1 MWRIGLAIAW
11 GLAFCLPLWAAEE
24 PPDTSWRK
32 PLDQALGAMLMTRW
46 DLRFRAD
53 YENVDPFRLP
63 IITHLMQNPLEVPE
77 TSTRFA
83 KALGKKADIYGVL
96 SECPQILNAPAGPEG
111 CFWSA
116 AFAPRLMSKG
126 RPAHFDALPDT
137 LREVVEDLVNTI
149 NGCAPLVRS
158 SFAKWTPVERGLI
171 QDSLP
176 YFIREQSD
184 TREMEPDEQKR
195 QEAFFESLTARLMA
209 AVNKTDASGYFTT
222 SLVLSS
228 ALARDL
234 KILKGIKPETL
245 KKIKRTEIHSSAQGD
260 VLFAEQT
267 PEGEFILGGPGK
279 TVYTKRAALIIDFGG
294 DDEYL
299 AGAGGATLDRP
310 VSVCIDLAGNDTYIA
325 KEDFS
330 QGSAF
335 MGVGILADCEGDD
348 KYLGGSL
355 SQGCGLL
362 GVGILWDQA
371 GEDSY
376 DGDLCCQGAGLWG
389 VGILKDDQGN
399 DHYNARIFSQGF
411 GSCAGLG
418 ALLEGEG
425 NDTYYAG
432 GKYTDTIRYLDHYL
446 TMSQGYAY
454 GIRPDYS
461 GGIGLIYDGK
471 GNDTYVADI
480 FGQGG
485 SYWFGLGAIVD
496 EEGNDRYLG
505 YQYCQGSG
513 IHLSLGVLVDEAGDD
528 SYFASTVSQGCGHD
542 FGAGFLIDQS
552 GNDTYQAAGLS
563 QGAGNAN
570 GIGVLVDEKGD
581 DSYSARDATS
591 TQGHGNPLR
600 DFGSVGV
607 LLELGGTD
615 HYVGH
620 GKDGGWWASGMWGI
634 GWDLDSSS
642 ADFGMRKAEF
652 QIPEARPQT
661 LWPSVLPPMRP
672 PEPEPRDSVERLVDR
687 LFNMTTSGLVKYN
700 PMAKPSMD
708 SLIALGEK
716 AVPRLLEKLNTKNPL
731 ERNRLDELFAGIG
744 APSTPYL
751 IRYLDRN
758 DLRGLRSALYQL
770 GKNGSAEALGPV
782 LNFARHE
789 DWRVRGSAI
798 DALGRLKVQKQDE
811 SLRRDA
817 ILEALRDSVE
827 NVRRVAAYT
836 LGEARDNTAVPAL
849 IAALEDDY
857 YGTRHNAQ
865 TALVKIGEPAR
876 KALLERAEVRGQK
889 SEVGKTIGRAL
900 AMQALGEIKE
910 GGPKLLIPF
919 IGDEDWMVRLAA
931 VAGLDSTLTIEE
943 QAALKKQATVEKNP
957 LVAQKIAQ
965 ALTKSAARK
974 AVPQR
979 RRHG

>member
-1 MWRIGLAIAW
+1 MRRIGFVIVF
-11 GLAFCLPLWAAEE
+11 GLVLSVPFRGAAEA
-24 PPDTSWRK
+24 PDTSWLK
-32 PLDQALGAMLMTRW
+32 PMDAALGAMFMIRG

-53 YENVDPFRLP
+53 YEDLDPFRLP
-63 IITHLMQNPLEVPE
+63 VVTHLMQNPLEVPE
-77 TSTRFA
+77 YSTLFA
-83 KALGKKADIYGVL
+83 KELGKNPSIAGAINSSTSIL
-96 SECPQILNAPAGPEG
+96 SHANLPSPEG
-111 CFWSA
+111 YFWNRPVPLWPSGQSPLKQSDKLAEPLRGIVDSLAGRISQSAQVIRSGWSA
-116 AFAPRLMSKG
+116 LSPQE
-126 RPAHFDALPDT
+126 
-137 LREVVEDLVNTI
+137 LRFL
-149 NGCAPLVRS
+149 
-158 SFAKWTPVERGLI
+158 

-176 YFIREQSD
+176 YFVNEQSD
-184 TREMEPDEQKR
+184 TREWEPVEQKR
-195 QEAFFESLTARLMA
+195 LEAIFESLTARLMSV
-209 AVNKTDASGYFTT
+209 VNKANVQNAHTSACILASDIDL
-222 SLVLSS
+222 SLK
-228 ALARDL
+228 ALKAIR
-234 KILKGIKPETL
+234 PETL
-245 KKIKRTEIHSSAQGD
+245 KKTGKFKTSAQGD

-267 PEGEFILGGPGK
+267 PEGEVIIGGPGK
-279 TVYTKRAALIIDFGG
+279 TIYTKRAALIIDFGG

-299 AGAGGATLDRP
+299 AGAGGATPNLP
-310 VSVCIDLAGNDTYIA
+310 VSVCIDLRGNDTYLSR
-325 KEDFS
+325 EDFS

-335 MGVGILADCEGDD
+335 MGVGILVDCEGDD

-355 SQGCGLL
+355 SQGTGLL
-362 GVGILWDQA
+362 GVGLLWDQSGDDTYE
-371 GEDSY
+371 GE
-376 DGDLCCQGAGLWG
+376 LCCQAAGLWG
-389 VGILKDDQGN
+389 VGILKDEHGN
-399 DHYNARIFSQGF
+399 DRYSARVFSQGF

-425 NDTYYAG
+425 NDYYYAG

-461 GGIGLIYDGK
+461 GGVGLIWDGK

-496 EEGNDRYLG
+496 GEGNDRYLG

-513 IHLSLGVLVDEAGDD
+513 IHLSLGALVDEAGDD
-528 SYFASTVSQGCGHD
+528 SYLASTVSQGCGHD
-542 FGAGFLIDQS
+542 FAPGFLIDRA
-552 GNDTYQAAGLS
+552 GNDHYEAAGLS

-581 DSYSARDATS
+581 DSYSARDPSS

-607 LLELGGTD
+607 LLDFGGTD

-620 GKDGGWWASGMWGI
+620 GKEGGWWASGIWGM
-634 GWDLDSSS
+634 GWDLDSLN

-661 LWPSVLPPMRP
+661 LRPPVLPPMRP
-672 PEPEPRDSVERLVDR
+672 PEPEPRDSVERRVDR
-687 LFNMTTSGLVKYN
+687 LFNITTSGLVKYN
-700 PMAKPSMD
+700 SLVKPAMD
-708 SLIALGEK
+708 SLVALDEK

-744 APSTPYL
+744 AVSTPYL
-751 IRYLDRN
+751 IKYLERN

-770 GKNGSAEALGPV
+770 GKNGSAEAFVPV
-782 LNFARHE
+782 LKYAKHE

-811 SLRRDA
+811 SLWRNA
-817 ILEALRDSVE
+817 ILEALKDSVE

-836 LGEARDNTAVPAL
+836 LGEARDSAAVPAL
-849 IAALEDDY
+849 TAVLEDDY
-857 YGTRHNAQ
+857 YGTRHNAK

-900 AMQALGEIKE
+900 AVQALSELKD
-910 GGPKLLIPF
+910 GGSNPAVRF

-931 VAGLDSTLTIEE
+931 VAGLDSTITLQEKT
-943 QAALKKQATVEKNP
+943 ALKKQAAAETNP
-957 LVAQKIAQ
+957 LVAQKIKD
-965 ALTKSAARK
+965 ALAKPVAGTSISR
-974 AVPQR
+974 R

>member
-1 MWRIGLAIAW
+1 MRRIGFAIVL
-11 GLAFCLPLWAAEE
+11 GLVLSVPLRGAAEA
-24 PPDTSWRK
+24 PDTSWLK
-32 PLDQALGAMLMTRW
+32 PLDAALGTMLMTRQ

-53 YENVDPFRLP
+53 YEDPDPFRLP
-63 IITHLMQNPLEVPE
+63 IVTYLMQNPLEVPE
-77 TSTRFA
+77 YSTLFA
-83 KALGKKADIYGVL
+83 KELGRDQSIAEAINSSTYIL
-96 SECPQILNAPAGPEG
+96 SHANLPSPEG
-111 CFWSA
+111 YFWNRPVPLWSSGKSPLKHSGDLPEPLRGTVDSLAGRISQA
-116 AFAPRLMSKG
+116 ALVIRSG
-126 RPAHFDALPDT
+126 WST
-137 LREVVEDLVNTI
+137 LSPQEMRFL
-149 NGCAPLVRS
+149 
-158 SFAKWTPVERGLI
+158 

-176 YFIREQSD
+176 YFVKEQSD
-184 TREMEPDEQKR
+184 TREWEPDEQKR
-195 QEAFFESLTARLMA
+195 LEAIFESLTARLMA
-209 AVNKTDASGYFTT
+209 AVNKANVQNAHT
-222 SLVLSS
+222 SACILSS
-228 ALARDL
+228 DITLSLKALKAIR
-234 KILKGIKPETL
+234 PETL
-245 KKIKRTEIHSSAQGD
+245 KKTGKFKTSAQGD

-267 PEGEFILGGPGK
+267 PEGEVIIGGPGK
-279 TVYTKRAALIIDFGG
+279 TIYTKRAALIIDFGG

-299 AGAGGATLDRP
+299 AGAGGATPEMP
-310 VSVCIDLAGNDTYIA
+310 VSVCIDLRGNDTYLSQ
-325 KEDFS
+325 EDFS

-335 MGVGILADCEGDD
+335 MGVGILVDSEGDD

-355 SQGCGLL
+355 SQGTGLL
-362 GVGILWDQA
+362 GVGLLWDQA
-371 GEDSY
+371 GDDTYE
-376 DGDLCCQGAGLWG
+376 GDLCCQAAGLWG
-389 VGILKDDQGN
+389 IGILKEDKGN

-496 EEGNDRYLG
+496 GEGNDRYLG

-513 IHLSLGVLVDEAGDD
+513 IHLSLGALVDEAGDD
-528 SYFASTVSQGCGHD
+528 SYLANTVSQGCGHD
-542 FGAGFLIDQS
+542 FAPGFLIDRA

-581 DSYSARDATS
+581 DSYSARDASS

-607 LLELGGTD
+607 LLDFGGTD
-615 HYVGH
+615 RYLGH
-620 GKDGGWWASGMWGI
+620 GKDGGWWASGMWGM
-634 GWDLDSSS
+634 GWDLDSLIL
-642 ADFGMRKAEF
+642 DFKFWNEDF
-652 QIPEARPQT
+652 HTPNPK
-661 LWPSVLPPMRP
+661 LPIHDRVTMPLMRP
-672 PEPEPRDSVERLVDR
+672 PEPEPRDSLERLVDR
-687 LFNMTTSGLVKYN
+687 LFNITTSGLVKYN
-700 PMAKPSMD
+700 SLVKPAMD
-708 SLIALGEK
+708 SLTALSGK

-744 APSTPYL
+744 ASSTPYL

-770 GKNGSAEALGPV
+770 GKNGSAEAFAPV
-782 LNFARHE
+782 LKYAKNP
-789 DWRVRGSAI
+789 DWRVRSSAI
-798 DALGRLKVQKQDE
+798 DALGRLKVRKEDE
-811 SLRRDA
+811 PLRRNA
-817 ILEALRDSVE
+817 ILEALRDPVE

-836 LGEARDNTAVPAL
+836 LGEARDSAAVPAL

-876 KALLERAEVRGQK
+876 KGLLERAEIRGQK

-900 AMQALGEIKE
+900 AVQAWSELKD
-910 GGPKLLIPF
+910 GGPNPAVRF
-919 IGDEDWMVRLAA
+919 INDEDWMVRLAA
-931 VAGLDSTLTIEE
+931 VAGLDSMLTSQELV
-943 QAALKKQATVEKNP
+943 ALKKQAAAEMNP
-957 LVAQKIAQ
+957 LVIQKIKE
-965 ALTKSAARK
+965 ALSKPVAGTSTS
-974 AVPQR
+974 R
-979 RRHG
+979 RRKHG

>member
-1 MWRIGLAIAW
+1 MRRIGLAIVL
-11 GLAFCLPLWAAEE
+11 GLALSVSLQGATET
-24 PPDTSWRK
+24 PDTSWLK
-32 PLDQALGAMLMTRW
+32 PLDAALGTMLMTRQ

-53 YENVDPFRLP
+53 YEDLDPFRLP
-63 IITHLMQNPLEVPE
+63 VVTHLMQNPLEVPE
-77 TSTRFA
+77 YSTLFA
-83 KALGKKADIYGVL
+83 KELGKSQSVAGAISSSTYIL
-96 SECPQILNAPAGPEG
+96 SHANLPSPEG
-111 CFWSA
+111 YFWNRPIPLWPSGQSPLKHSGDLPEPLRGIVDSLAGRISQSA
-116 AFAPRLMSKG
+116 KVIRSG
-126 RPAHFDALPDT
+126 WST
-137 LREVVEDLVNTI
+137 LSPQELRFL
-149 NGCAPLVRS
+149 
-158 SFAKWTPVERGLI
+158 

-176 YFIREQSD
+176 YFVKAQSD
-184 TREMEPDEQKR
+184 TREWEPDEQKR
-195 QEAFFESLTARLMA
+195 LEVIFESLTARLMA
-209 AVNKTDASGYFTT
+209 TVNKANAQHAHTSACILASDITL
-222 SLVLSS
+222 SLK
-228 ALARDL
+228 ALKTIRS
-234 KILKGIKPETL
+234 ETL
-245 KKIKRTEIHSSAQGD
+245 KKTGKFKTSAQGD

-267 PEGEFILGGPGK
+267 PEGEVIIGGPGR
-279 TVYTKRAALIIDFGG
+279 TVYPKRAALIIDFGG

-299 AGAGGATLDRP
+299 AGAGGATPEMP
-310 VSVCIDLAGNDTYIA
+310 VSVCIDLRGNDTYLFH
-325 KEDFS
+325 EDFS

-335 MGVGILADCEGDD
+335 MGVGILVDGEGDD

-355 SQGCGLL
+355 SQGTGLL
-362 GVGILWDQA
+362 GVGLLWDQA
-371 GEDSY
+371 GDDTY

-389 VGILKDDQGN
+389 VGILKDDRGN
-399 DHYNARIFSQGF
+399 DRYSAKVLSQGF

-418 ALLEGEG
+418 ALLESEG
-425 NDTYYAG
+425 NDYYYAG

-461 GGIGLIYDGK
+461 GGVGLIWDGQ

-513 IHLSLGVLVDEAGDD
+513 IHLSLGALVDEAGDD
-528 SYFASTVSQGCGHD
+528 SYSASTVSQGCGHD
-542 FGAGFLIDQS
+542 FAPGFLIDRA
-552 GNDTYQAAGLS
+552 GNDHYEAAGLS

-570 GIGVLVDEKGD
+570 GIGILVDEKGD
-581 DSYSARDATS
+581 DAYSARDASS

-607 LLELGGTD
+607 LLDFGGTD
-615 HYVGH
+615 RYLGH
-620 GKDGGWWASGMWGI
+620 GKDGGWWASGMWGT
-634 GWDLDSSS
+634 GWDLDSLS
-642 ADFGMRKAEF
+642 AEFGMRNSEI
-652 QIPEARPQT
+652 QIPEAKPQT
-661 LWPSVLPPMRP
+661 LNPPALPMMRP
-672 PEPEPRDSVERLVDR
+672 TEPEPKDSIERRVDR
-687 LFNMTTSGLVKYN
+687 LFNLSTSGLIKYN
-700 PMAKPSMD
+700 ALVKPAMD
-708 SLIALGEK
+708 SLILLGGK

-744 APSTPYL
+744 SPATPHL
-751 IRYLDRN
+751 IRYLERN

-770 GKNGSAEALGPV
+770 GKNGSKEAFGPV
-782 LNFARHE
+782 MKYARHE

-798 DALGRLKVQKQDE
+798 DALGRLKVRREDE
-811 SLRRDA
+811 SLRRNA

-836 LGEARDNTAVPAL
+836 LGEARDSAAVPAL

-876 KALLERAEVRGQK
+876 KALMERVEIRGQK

-900 AMQALGEIKE
+900 AVQALSELKD
-910 GGPKLLIPF
+910 GGPNPSVRF
-919 IGDEDWMVRLAA
+919 IGDENWMVRLTA
-931 VAGLDSTLTIEE
+931 VAGLDSTLTPEV
-943 QAALKKQATVEKNP
+943 QAALKKQAAKEKNP
-957 LVAQKIAQ
+957 LVAQEIAQ
-965 ALTKSAARK
+965 ALKKPAARK